1 MDLRA
6 YTKLVF
12 ITAWTWGSWAFLRH
26 KVQLPEGSIRPDYV
40 KTLETVWEILFLLSL
55 FIFVEKFVLQC
66 IATSFHKKAYDERL
80 TDNRRSLR
88 ILDTLKCGNPI
99 YPEDELLK
107 RIPKKKNATEYHE
120 SAHLRAG
127 KSIINNSEIQP
138 EENDRGVRFRS
149 NRTVDTSTV
158 IPPVNNT
165 ADEEKPKKR
174 NYIKTLS
181 NKVTPKE
188 KEEAIVEAEEAEE
201 ERTDRNL
208 QANEDHNHSKL
219 RRSDSSILSTASAS
233 GTSKSAKSY
242 LYSRY
247 MRLSKESAFADPIH
261 RAKHLARH
269 IYYNILGANPSRAYI
284 LESDLYPFFCTRG
297 DAKRAFQLFDTD
309 ENGFISR
316 RELRAGCVRI
326 YRDRRDL
333 ARSMRDMSQA
343 TGKLDIIL
351 LVIFICFWIIAAIAI
366 FGVNVGAQLIPVWSA
381 FIAASFIFKRSAKDA
396 FESIIFVFVTH
407 AFDTGD
413 RILIGDLNWV
423 VNNVGIMVTTF
434 NNIEGSVVY
443 AKNSVLATKYIIN
456 CRRTGRTTELFDIQV
471 SFHTP
476 SWKIQELLSRM
487 VEWNNQFPKLYTKD
501 ACFANTTALENVN
514 KLSITFGFQH
524 AKNWQ
529 DDNARWLRLNNFMM
543 ELKDQLQELGITY
556 TRPELPIRLKYQEE
570 EEKMDE
576 EEDEKNR
583 LRRRTGWNNTSK
595 FQNYGEC
602 HSGGTTGP
610 SSGGIGDGGEVDA
623 GDSGAAMAAATAAI
637 AFSSGGFD

>member
-1 MDLRA
+1 MDLRT

-26 KVQLPEGSIRPDYV
+26 KVELPEGSIRPDYV

-55 FIFVEKFVLQC
+55 FIFLEKFILQC

-80 TDNRRSLR
+80 TDNQRSLR
-88 ILDTLKCGNPI
+88 ILDTLKSGKPI
-99 YPEDELLK
+99 YPEDALQK
-107 RIPKKKNATEYHE
+107 KIPEQKNATKYYE
-120 SAHLRAG
+120 SAHLQAG
-127 KSIINNSEIQP
+127 KSIINNSEIQSKK
-138 EENDRGVRFRS
+138 DDSGVRFRS
-149 NRTVDTSTV
+149 NRTVDTLTA

-165 ADEEKPKKR
+165 TDEEKPKKK
-174 NYIKTLS
+174 NYIKTIS
-181 NKVTPKE
+181 NKVNPKE
-188 KEEAIVEAEEAEE
+188 REEAIVKAEEAGE

-219 RRSDSSILSTASAS
+219 RRSDSSILSTTSAS
-233 GTSKSAKSY
+233 EATSKSATSY

-261 RAKHLARH
+261 RAKHLARS
-269 IYYNILGANPSRAYI
+269 IYYNILGANPSRAYV
-284 LESDLYPFFCTRG
+284 LESDLYPFFRTRG
-297 DAKRAFQLFDTD
+297 DAKKAFQLFDTD

-316 RELRAGCVRI
+316 RELRAGCVHI

-343 TGKLDIIL
+343 TGKLNIL
-351 LVIFICFWIIAAIAI
+351 LLVVFICIWIVVTMAI
-366 FGVNVGAQLIPVWSA
+366 FGVNVGTQLIPVWSA
-381 FIAASFIFKRSAKDA
+381 FIAASFIFGRSAKDA
-396 FESIIFVFVTH
+396 FESILFVFVTH

-423 VNNVGIMVTTF
+423 VSNVGILVTTF

-501 ACFANTTALENVN
+501 ACFANITALENVN
-514 KLSITFGFQH
+514 RLSITFGFQH

-529 DDNARWLRLNNFMM
+529 DDDARWLRLNNFMM
-543 ELKDQLQELGITY
+543 ELKDQLQELGISY
-556 TRPELPIRLKYQEE
+556 TRPEQPVRLKYQGE

-576 EEDEKNR
+576 EEEEEKNR
-583 LRRRTGWNNTSK
+583 LRRRTVWNNTSK
-595 FQNYGEC
+595 LQNYGGC
-602 HSGGTTGP
+602 RSGGTI
-610 SSGGIGDGGEVDA
+610 GGSGDGGDVDV
-623 GDSGAAMAAATAAI
+623 GNSGAAMAAAAATAI